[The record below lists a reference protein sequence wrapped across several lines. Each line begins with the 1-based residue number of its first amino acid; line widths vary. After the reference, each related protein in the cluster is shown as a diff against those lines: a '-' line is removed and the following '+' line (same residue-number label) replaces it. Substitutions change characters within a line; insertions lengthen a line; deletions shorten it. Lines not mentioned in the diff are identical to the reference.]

1 MTTFVRVS
9 RLEVAM
15 LATNLPQKSVSSDR
29 RRAMNNAYAHLK
41 LHNLKMEKLERM
53 EIDCRPVRLERGGF
67 HRLVHRLSGST
78 CACHT
83 SNTPR

>member
-1 MTTFVRVS
+1 MTTFVSVS
-9 RLEVAM
+9 RLEVDM
-15 LATNLPQKSVSSDR
+15 LTTNLAPKSVSSDR

-53 EIDCRPVRLERGGF
+53 EVDCRPVRLEGGGF
-67 HRLVHRLSGST
+67 HRLIHRLSGST

-83 SNTPR
+83 SSTPR